1 MNLLFLLLV
10 ALLAALSFA
19 DEQWSSYEHAI
30 GEKEKTLA
38 MVIELFVLILLI
50 NYLHIINILVKLNN
64 WWSLYL

>member
-19 DEQWSSYEHAI
+19 DEQWSSYEHTI

-38 MVIELFVLILLI
+38 MVST
-50 NYLHIINILVKLNN
+50 Y
-64 WWSLYL
+64 